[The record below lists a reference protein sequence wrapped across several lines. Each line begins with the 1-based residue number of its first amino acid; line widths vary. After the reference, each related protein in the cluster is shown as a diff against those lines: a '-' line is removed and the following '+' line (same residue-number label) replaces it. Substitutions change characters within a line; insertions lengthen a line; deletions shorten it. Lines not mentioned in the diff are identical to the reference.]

1 MEFVRQWFANSG
13 YSVALGADLDQLAED
28 SARVLLPY
36 KDANSNPG
44 KALHGGCAA
53 SMASLGGHAV
63 ARAALG
69 VDSGPWHTCGL
80 QVNYLSAAIGEA
92 VVTEARLLRKG
103 KEMCF
108 VDVNV
113 ATQEGKPIAHSTAM
127 VRGRFGAPEP
137 EWAKSR
143 GDDGAADPG
152 PMGPHIGRIPFMAAR
167 GIRVEH
173 MSGGHSRL
181 VMPFQEANADESGGM
196 HEGAV
201 LALLDT
207 TGAMA
212 GWAET
217 GPGRFKA
224 STPAMQGQILRPPPQ
239 DDLVG
244 YARVVQRDRDIL
256 FSAVELASCSDGRLV
271 ARGTVIYRII
281 TS

>member
-1 MEFVRQWFANSG
+1 MEFVREWFANSG

-92 VVTEARLLRKG
+92 VVTDARLLRKG
-103 KEMCF
+103 KQMCF
-108 VDVNV
+108 VEVSV
-113 ATQEGKPIAHSTAM
+113 ATQRGKPIAHATTV

-137 EWAKSR
+137 VRVQSR

-152 PMGPHIGRIPFMAAR
+152 PMGPQIGRIPFMAAR
-167 GIRVEH
+167 EIRVEH
-173 MSGGHSRL
+173 MAGGHSRL
-181 VMPFQEANADESGGM
+181 VMPCRESNADESGGV

-212 GWAET
+212 AWGET
-217 GPGRFKA
+217 GPGPFKA
-224 STPAMQGQILRPPPQ
+224 STPAMQGQILGPPPGE
-239 DDLVG
+239 DLVG
-244 YARVVQRDRDIL
+244 YGRVVQRDQDIF
-256 FSAVELASCSDGRLV
+256 FSQVEIAGVSDARLV
-271 ARGTVIYRII
+271 ARGTVIYRIV
-281 TS
+281 T